1 MPIPEIASLT
11 VNISETMTAER
22 FLSTLLVLFATF
34 AIVLAAVGIYGT
46 MLYAVSRQSHEF
58 GIRLAL
64 GADAPRIV
72 GQVLRRGAVLTGIG
86 LALGLTGAVALSRVL
101 ESLVFG
107 ITAQDVPT
115 YGAVTLLLGFVAL
128 VACYVP
134 ARKAS
139 RLDPMVTLRSE

>member
-1 MPIPEIASLT
+1 M
-11 VNISETMTAER
+11 
-22 FLSTLLVLFATF
+22 
-34 AIVLAAVGIYGT
+34 
-46 MLYAVSRQSHEF
+46 
-58 GIRLAL
+58 AL
-64 GADAPRIV
+64 GAAAPRIV

-86 LALGLTGAVALSRVL
+86 LVLGLAGAVALSRVL

-115 YGAVTLLLGFVAL
+115 YGAVTLLLGFVAI